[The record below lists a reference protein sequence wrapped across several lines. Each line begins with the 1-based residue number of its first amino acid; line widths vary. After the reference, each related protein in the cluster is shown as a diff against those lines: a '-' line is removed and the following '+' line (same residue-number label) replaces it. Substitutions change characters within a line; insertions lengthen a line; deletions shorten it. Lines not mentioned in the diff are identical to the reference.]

1 MGNCQIKSELLHF
14 SPAELVVADF
24 ASNSLVD
31 SENTMLFG
39 SATSNYPRFVADV
52 TGDGYADIVAY
63 GHTAIYAS
71 INDGYGAFSARQT
84 WLTNDAEGNG
94 MNFVTDSNQVE
105 LVLGVGWGD
114 KRWSANYP
122 RGVDDLNG
130 DGRADIWAI
139 GEHGVYV
146 AWSADINRNGKGD
159 HFENLNSVWVYES
172 KWRHNGENN
181 TRFQQFT
188 VFRGWR
194 IENNPRAFADVN
206 GNGRADL
213 VGFGDDAVFVAISEY
228 P

>member
-1 MGNCQIKSELLHF
+1 MLKQEGSWSNLRTLAHSVATGGECQ
-14 SPAELVVADF
+14 
-24 ASNSLVD
+24 
-31 SENTMLFG
+31 
-39 SATSNYPRFVADV
+39 
-52 TGDGYADIVAY
+52 
-63 GHTAIYAS
+63 AS
-71 INDGYGAFSARQT
+71 INDGYGAFSTRQT

-105 LVLGVGWGD
+105 LVPGVGWGD

-122 RGVDDLNG
+122 RGVADVNG

-146 AWSADINRNGKGD
+146 AWSADIDRNGKGD
-159 HFENLNSVWVYES
+159 HVENLNSVWVYES

-188 VFRGWR
+188 AFRGWR
-194 IENNPRAFADVN
+194 IENNSRAFADVN